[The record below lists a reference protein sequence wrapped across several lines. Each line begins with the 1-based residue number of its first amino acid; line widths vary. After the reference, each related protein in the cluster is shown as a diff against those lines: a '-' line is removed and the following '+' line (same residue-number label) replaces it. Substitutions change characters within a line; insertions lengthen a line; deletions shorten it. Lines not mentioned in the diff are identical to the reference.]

1 MDNLD
6 DWKKALDNFQASV
19 TKELSEIRKQKE
31 EVQQLKTDIFNR
43 IESCKFIR
51 DEKRIVLS
59 APEIIIGNVNK
70 DGMLSPDGGVV
81 IVKGTNVMLDGVG
94 EDGSVITR
102 AASIEQTAVDP
113 GIDGVEAVVHPYS
126 AITSQARSIILQ
138 SNDSKDCFS
147 QTPPDVESG
156 IIIHSDSDM
165 LIEAAASAKNRKE
178 AIENIATQLKKDK
191 IQLEADST
199 KQKMQ
204 IESDFMQLQ
213 LIMKPHDALNS
224 EELLTRTNYQE
235 LQAIHDQMEELMPKI
250 YQESIDFIHTISLLA
265 ETNRQIEALDKE
277 KSAIKSEDDFKKNAT
292 NTGLYMAAEYM
303 EFNSLDGDGNLHDNP
318 EAGICM
324 NIPRMAIT
332 MQKEDGSLMDNS
344 FFTLQTENVGISTAN
359 PKVSGSSTELPGGGS
374 VSVFSKEINIS
385 ATDTEMNDK
394 KSTEKALTKDGKI
407 TIRAEKVDLSATDT
421 EGKATGS
428 IDINAK
434 AVAVKSMDVD
444 KDNRTDKSLAKDS
457 SMLLLSEKMYV
468 GAKDKNNKSKK
479 VQAVSEEIG
488 LFADKTLEA
497 QQDDGKALV
506 QLSGGN
512 LEIGGSKTQLYGET
526 TINAKTEIKDELKA
540 PKATIDHVE
549 AKSSFKSS
557 NISDGIPVPAPP
569 SSARLSAKLKTE
581 NV

>member
-94 EDGSVITR
+94 EDGAVITR

-126 AITSQARSIILQ
+126 TITSQARTIVLQ